1 MGFANPY
8 FLFGLFALL
17 IPIAVHFF
25 NFHRYKKVYFTN
37 VSVLREIEIKSKK
50 QNQLYKWLLL
60 LFRCLTIVFLVLLFS
75 QPYLKN
81 DEKSL
86 VKDGKN
92 IVVVFVDNSFS
103 SPLDKAKSKAK
114 EIVDLYSIDD
124 KFCLLTMDLAGK
136 ERHFVDK
143 QRVLSLIKEVETT
156 PCSRMMS
163 EVFNT
168 AHKILENENGNNK
181 ICFFISDFQRSC
193 LDEENFKQ
201 DSLSNIFVP
210 LENKGMDNVF
220 IDSLWTDTKSIM
232 KGRVVDLKVKVVN
245 SSQQAK
251 EKIPLKLFVDNKQVA
266 VASVD
271 LNEDEKK
278 VISLSFTVENEGV
291 LHSKVDILDSP
302 VVFDNQY
309 YFTLLVSDKI
319 RVLSLNE
326 RKENPYL
333 MRLFDDQAE
342 VKIDNVLVANPDYN
356 SFNSYSLIILN
367 GLERIDEGLANE
379 LRKFVEN
386 SGSLMIIPTK
396 EMDLESVN
404 AFLNSMSLPYYAQL
418 KEQTIRV
425 NKFDN
430 DNFLFK
436 DVFST
441 YIENISLPTSK
452 MYFPIVSSSFTAKQS
467 VLTYSNY
474 DDFLAI
480 SPKSSSNVYMFS
492 VGLDTAFSDFVN
504 NSLFVPILWNS
515 VALSEVNPQLYYT
528 IGEREFVELVKNE
541 NISLNDEII
550 SVKSKTDSLDFIP
563 QLVKNQKGYALKLYN
578 QVNKSGNFD
587 IVLNDSVISGFSLN
601 YPSRES
607 IMEFTKKTDV
617 SKELKSYS
625 SEKKFPFAFIF
636 VLLALVSILCET
648 ILMYKLNKLS
658 RNEKK

>member
-60 LFRCLTIVFLVLLFS
+60 LFRCLTIVFLILLFS

-92 IVVVFVDNSFS
+92 IVIVFVDNSFS
-103 SPLDKAKSKAK
+103 VRLDRAKAKAK
-114 EIVDLYSIDD
+114 EIADLYSATDR
-124 KFCLLTMDLAGK
+124 FCLLTMDLSGK

-143 QRVLSLIKEVETT
+143 NRFFNLLSELETT
-156 PCSRMMS
+156 PSSKMMS
-163 EVFNT
+163 DVFNT
-168 AHKILENENGNNK
+168 AHKLAANENGKNK
-181 ICFFISDFQRSC
+181 TCFFISDFQRSC
-193 LDEENFKQ
+193 LDEENFIQ
-201 DSLSNIFVP
+201 DSIDNVFVP
-210 LENKGMDNVF
+210 LERGDENNIF
-220 IDSLWTDTKSIM
+220 IDSLWIENKTIM
-232 KGRVVDLKVKVVN
+232 KGRAIDLKVRVKN
-245 SSQQAK
+245 SSKQAM
-251 EKIPLKLFVDNKQVA
+251 EKIPLKLFVDSRQVA

-271 LNEDEKK
+271 LKENESQ
-278 VISLSFTVENEGV
+278 VVPLSFNIERNGI
-291 LHSKVDILDSP
+291 LHSNINIMDSP
-302 VVFDNQY
+302 VVFDNDY
-309 YFTLLVSDKI
+309 YFTLLVSEKI

-333 MRLFDDQAE
+333 IRLFGQEDE
-342 VKIDNVLVANPDYN
+342 VEFDNRLVANPDYN

-379 LRKFVEN
+379 LKKFVEN

-425 NKFDN
+425 NKFDK

-452 MYFPIVSSSFTAKQS
+452 MYFPIVSTSSTAKQS
-467 VLTYSNY
+467 VLTYSNS

-480 SPKSSSNVYMFS
+480 SPMTSSNVYMFS
-492 VGLDTAFSDFVN
+492 VGLDTAFCDFVN

-515 VALSEVNPQLYYT
+515 VVLSEVVPKLYYT
-528 IGEREFVELVKNE
+528 IGEEEQIILAKEKNT
-541 NISLNDEII
+541 SLKEDIV
-550 SVKSKTDSLDFIP
+550 SVKSKNDSAEFIP
-563 QLVKNQKGYALKLYN
+563 QLITNQKGYVLRLHD
-578 QVNKSGNFD
+578 QVSSSGNYD
-587 IVLNDSVISGFSLN
+587 VIVNGNVISGFSLN
-601 YPSRES
+601 YSSKES
-607 IMEFTKKTDV
+607 VMEFVDKTDV
-617 SKELKSYS
+617 NKELKAYS
-625 SEKKFPFAFIF
+625 SQNKFPFAFVFII
-636 VLLALVSILCET
+636 LALSSILCET

-658 RNEKK
+658 KNEKK